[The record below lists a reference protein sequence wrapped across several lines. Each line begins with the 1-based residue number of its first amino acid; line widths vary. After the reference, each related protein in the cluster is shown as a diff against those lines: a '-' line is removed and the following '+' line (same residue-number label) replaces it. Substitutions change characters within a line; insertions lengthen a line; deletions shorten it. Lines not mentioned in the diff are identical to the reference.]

1 MFTALAVLMAGL
13 TACAVKSDNDKGML
27 LVPDGM
33 KGSEP
38 IRTEIH
44 KALEIQ
50 TVDGGTLAKGSQNT
64 ILVGHR
70 RQYELR
76 TLLSFRTALPSTIQV
91 QSARLQL
98 FVIRTRGTLPISLAV
113 HLMDKDFE
121 ETEVTYDHVSDGVL
135 WNTPGGDYAAAPLGQ
150 YVFNGA
156 AYDTISVGLD
166 EVQLRSW
173 LPGRENLSLE
183 VISYGA
189 DDAMVEFLAREGYP
203 DSPTASR
210 LEVIYTETGSSDQ
223 LLLDRR
229 AFMDATIV
237 KFEGTNDPGN
247 LMISAMPARQLFFRY
262 DFSDIPANSTI
273 NQASI
278 HLSMARAAFV
288 DSFVV
293 GTYLRT
299 DLGFVPSD
307 ASALGY
313 GIVIGESDTSLV
325 MDVTT
330 AVQKAVREGGGSS
343 NYVVL
348 ANLPDVTSAGF
359 AEFFPP
365 TVADSTKQ
373 PYFSV
378 IYSDLPGYASPSTE
392 SQP

>member
-1 MFTALAVLMAGL
+1 
-13 TACAVKSDNDKGML
+13 ML
-27 LVPDGM
+27 LVPGGM
-33 KGSEP
+33 QGSDP

-44 KALEIQ
+44 RALEIR
-50 TVDGGTLAKGSQNT
+50 TVEGGTVAKGSQTT
-64 ILVGHR
+64 ILAGHR

-76 TLLSFRTALPSTIQV
+76 TVLSFRTALPSTIQV

-98 FVIRTRGTLPISLAV
+98 FVIRTRGTLPLNIAI
-113 HLMDKDFE
+113 HLLNKDFE
-121 ETEVTYDHVSDGVL
+121 ETEVTYDQAADGAP
-135 WNTPGGDYAAAPLGQ
+135 WSTPGGDYAAAPLGQ
-150 YVFNGA
+150 APFNGA

-166 EVQLRSW
+166 VVQLRSW

-183 VISYGA
+183 VITYGS
-189 DDAMVEFLAREGYP
+189 DDTMVEFLAREGYP

-210 LEVIYTETGSSDQ
+210 LEVVYTESGSSDQ

-237 KFEGTNDPGN
+237 KFEGANDPGN
-247 LMISAMPARQLFFRY
+247 LMISALPARQLFFRY
-262 DFSDIPANSTI
+262 DFSGIPANSTI

-278 HLSMARAAFV
+278 HLSMARSAFV

-307 ASALGY
+307 AAALGY
-313 GIVIGESDTSLV
+313 GIVIGERDTSLV
-325 MDVTT
+325 MDVTS

-348 ANLPDVTSAGF
+348 ASLANATTAGF
-359 AEFFPP
+359 AEIYPP

-378 IYSDLPGYASPSTE
+378 IYSDLPAYAGPGSQ